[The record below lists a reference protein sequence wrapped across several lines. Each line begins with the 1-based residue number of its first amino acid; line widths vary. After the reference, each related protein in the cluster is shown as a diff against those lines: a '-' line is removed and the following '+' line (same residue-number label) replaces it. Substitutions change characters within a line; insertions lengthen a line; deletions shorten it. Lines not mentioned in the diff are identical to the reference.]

1 MDTYNISKN
10 NLTTLAH
17 RRVCSLYLSTT
28 QLWVKN
34 YGDNNLPHRYFFLS
48 EMDCNYTD

>member
-1 MDTYNISKN
+1 MDTYNIRKN
-10 NLTTLAH
+10 NLATLAH
-17 RRVCSLYLSTT
+17 RRVCSLSLSTT